1 MPSCTEE
8 SNTESSIL
16 YPVIQ
21 TDDILDRIPH
31 INRQFATIILNLMDY
46 FRNTYGDE
54 DGMYAYILGELRMD
68 DNIVLP
74 LINQIYNAEYQTLL
88 EAGLI
93 D

>member
-8 SNTESSIL
+8 NNTENSIP

-54 DGMYAYILGELRMD
+54 DGMYEYILGEIGVD

-74 LINQIYNAEYQTLL
+74 SINQIYDAEYQILL

-93 D
+93 G